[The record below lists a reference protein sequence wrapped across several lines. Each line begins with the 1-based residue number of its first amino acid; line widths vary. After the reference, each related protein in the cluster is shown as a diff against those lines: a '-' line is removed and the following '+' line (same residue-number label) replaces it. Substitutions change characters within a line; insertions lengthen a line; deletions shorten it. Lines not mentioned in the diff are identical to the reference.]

1 MNTTLILTLIHVNV
15 PLQKKYSV
23 QMVNSTIVHSV
34 EIDKPS
40 LKHVS

>member
-1 MNTTLILTLIHVNV
+1 MNTTLILTLLHVNV

-23 QMVNSTIVHSV
+23 QMVNSTIVHK
-34 EIDKPS
+34 IDKPS